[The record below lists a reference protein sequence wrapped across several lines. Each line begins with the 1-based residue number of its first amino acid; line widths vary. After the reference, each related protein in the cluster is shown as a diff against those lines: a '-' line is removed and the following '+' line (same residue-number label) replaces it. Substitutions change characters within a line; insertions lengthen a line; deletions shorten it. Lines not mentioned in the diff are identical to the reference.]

1 MKGLSID
8 KNKEILTKLINK
20 IILKRYPEL
29 TLDDISPF
37 AFRGYTIFEV
47 MFLTSEIL
55 PSKVQNKILNDI
67 DDLFIAAGLND
78 DENGSPNANSIGVYF
93 KAPGEDEF
101 TFTNTLY

>member
-8 KNKEILTKLINK
+8 KNKEILTRLINK

-29 TLDDISPF
+29 TLDDIRPF

-78 DENGSPNANSIGVYF
+78 DENGNASANNTRVYF
-93 KAPGEDEF
+93 KGPGEDEF
-101 TFTNTLY
+101 AFAL